1 MVTYRYVTID
11 LPEAELLADLEGIRQ
26 DLVSAIDYCDLIIK
40 NMKTGSP
47 DFKFLEAVSSSAVV
61 RYARSFNTGVRATV
75 PKYLLDEM
83 SDEQRR
89 DHSYFMNLRDKHIA
103 HSVNVYE
110 ENEVVAYLT
119 PEERG
124 QRGVQS
130 ISVQHIRVMSIG
142 DGSAMCLKGLCSY
155 LLQRIEN
162 LITAEKKKLMA
173 VLNTIPLDEPYAM
186 KARSPRPSSEQDVAR
201 PRKKVQRK
209 NSAS

>member
-1 MVTYRYVTID
+1 MVTYRYITID

-26 DLVSAIDYCDLIIK
+26 DLMGAIENCDLIIK
-40 NMKTGSP
+40 NMKTGSS

-61 RYARSFNTGVRATV
+61 RYARSFNTGVRATI
-75 PKYLLDEM
+75 PKYLLDDM

-89 DHSYFMNLRDKHIA
+89 DHSYFINLRDKHIA

-130 ISVQHIRVMSIG
+130 ISVQHKRVLSIG
-142 DGSAMCLKGLCSY
+142 DGSAMCLKALCSY

-162 LITAEKKKLMA
+162 LIITEKEKLMA
-173 VLNTIPLDEPYAM
+173 VLNAIPVDELYAM
-186 KARSPRPSSEQDVAR
+186 KARSPRPSSEQDVSR
-201 PRKKVQRK
+201 PRRKVQRNK
-209 NSAS
+209 